1 MSEAAMTSENESQ
14 TMDSNDNPITILSL
28 NPSVDIS
35 YEVDQLVSN
44 KKIRSRKTN
53 YYPGGNGINVARS
66 LTELQLPCSCYS
78 IIGGES
84 GRLLLRL
91 LGNELAEDSHHYFC
105 VEGETR
111 LNAILQENNP
121 PGQYEVDSI
130 GPEIPPDII
139 KQILDTFI
147 QSSKNTI
154 AVLTGSIPPGVDETV
169 YQTLTDKITQ
179 QGSKV
184 VVDANGKEL
193 QHVMKSSP
201 YLLRLNRF
209 VLESIVKRRLEQ
221 VEDVAAAAREIQ
233 LKGAQNVCVTLGQQ
247 GALLVSPDNSLFCN
261 APKMR
266 IKSTVGCGDSTISG
280 MISAMYQNKSLEEM
294 LRFGIICGSA
304 SASHP
309 GTELFD
315 YAEVS
320 KKYEDLEVITL
331 DI

>member
-1 MSEAAMTSENESQ
+1 MTLENEPRTIESN
-14 TMDSNDNPITILSL
+14 SNDKPITILSL

-35 YEVDQLVSN
+35 YEVNQLLCNN
-44 KKIRSRKTN
+44 KMRSAQTN

-66 LTELQLPCSCYS
+66 LKELQLPFSCYN
-78 IIGGES
+78 IIGGEIGS
-84 GRLLLRL
+84 LLLRL
-91 LGNELAEDSHHYFC
+91 LGNEFADSHHYYS
-105 VEGETR
+105 VDGETR
-111 LNAILQENNP
+111 LNAIVQEKNP

-130 GPEIPPDII
+130 GPEIPQHIS
-139 KQILDTFI
+139 KKILDDFI
-147 QSSKNTI
+147 NSSKNTI

-169 YQTLTDKITQ
+169 YQTLTDKLVQ
-179 QGSKV
+179 QNCKV

-193 QHVMKSSP
+193 LHVMNSKP
-201 YLLRLNRF
+201 YLLRLNRY

-221 VEDVAAAAREIQ
+221 AEDVAEAAREIQ

-247 GALLVSPDNSLFCN
+247 GALLVSQNNSLFCN

-280 MISAMYQNKSLEEM
+280 MVSAIYQNKTAEEI
-294 LRFGIICGSA
+294 LRFGIICA
-304 SASHP
+304 SSTASHH

-315 YAEVS
+315 YSEVI
-320 KKYEDLEVITL
+320 KKYDEIEITTL